1 MDFKEALSIVKGEDA
16 AERTAQAAA
25 IKDRYRSKVASACSI
40 YNAKSGSC
48 PEDCKFC
55 AQSAHYG
62 DNCDS
67 YPFVGKE
74 KILAAARRA
83 VEIGA
88 SRFSIIT
95 SGYGISSKKEMDEIC
110 ECVEY
115 VKSSGDIRVCASLGV
130 MSREQLEQLRDSGLD
145 RYHHNLE
152 TCRSYYAEVCSTRS
166 YDENYDTAKH
176 AKEVGLEICC
186 GGIFGMGES
195 MEQRAQLV
203 CEIASLEPSGVPC
216 NFLCPIPKTPLGH
229 LKMMSVDEGL
239 ATIRALRIAL
249 PESEI
254 FVCGGREG
262 VFGDRQDEIFANG
275 ADGFM
280 TGDYLTTKGDPVE
293 KDKLMLRRLGFRLES
308 EPERA

>member
-1 MDFKEALSIVKGEDA
+1 MDVKEALSIVKGEDA
-16 AERTAQAAA
+16 AERTEQAAA

-48 PEDCKFC
+48 PENCKFC

-62 DNCDS
+62 SNCDS

-74 KILAAARRA
+74 KILAAAKRA
-83 VEIGA
+83 VDIGA

-95 SGYGISSKKEMDEIC
+95 SGYGISSQKEMDEIC
-110 ECVEY
+110 QCVEY
-115 VKSSGDIRVCASLGV
+115 VKSWGDIRVCASLGV
-130 MSREQLEQLRDSGLD
+130 MSKEQLEQLRNAGLD

-152 TCRSYYAEVCSTRS
+152 ASRSYYGEVCTTRS
-166 YDENYDTAKH
+166 YEENYDTAKY

-195 MEQRAQLV
+195 MLQRAELV

-216 NFLCPIPKTPLGH
+216 NFLCPIPNTPLGH
-229 LKMMSVDEGL
+229 LEMITTNEGL
-239 ATIRALRIAL
+239 AVIRALRIAL

-262 VFGDRQDEIFANG
+262 VFKDRQDEIFANG

-308 EPERA
+308 ELEQA